1 LLIGLDRE
9 AAMEQAGTVDDA
21 LAILVVEDDQLIQSL
36 VEETLSEGGFEP
48 NIAASG
54 EEALMVLSGTS
65 SKYRV
70 LVTDIILGGTI
81 DGWQVAKHARA
92 IDPTFPVIYMTG
104 ANANE
109 WATNGVPNSLLLV
122 KPFAAAQL
130 VTAVSQLLNATSNS
144 PPTAPT

>member
-1 LLIGLDRE
+1 
-9 AAMEQAGTVDDA
+9 MEQAGSVLEDV

-48 NIAASG
+48 HIAASG
-54 EEALMVLSGTS
+54 EEAVMVLSEANS
-65 SKYRV
+65 NYRV

-92 IDPTFPVIYMTG
+92 IDPAFPVIYMTG
-104 ANANE
+104 ANADE

-122 KPFAAAQL
+122 KPFAGAQL
-130 VTAVSQLLNATSNS
+130 VTAVSQLLNAASKS